1 MPAPAAESREHAM
14 HKRTVATVVVL
25 AALVVA
31 GCGGTDD
38 TLADNPNPTLG
49 PAVTQQ
55 AAVDAALQATPG
67 ELVEV
72 LVATED
78 GVATYDVR
86 VRRDDGVLVR
96 TLVSQNTGA
105 VIVSEQLLDDG
116 RVPNDSGLVDLP

>member
-1 MPAPAAESREHAM
+1 M